1 MKRVF
6 NLIVMDESGSM
17 SIIEKQALVG
27 MNETIDTIKKLHKA
41 HPDMEQHVTLLTF
54 DSNHCRFIYDNVLA
68 TKTRKLSPKEYNPCG
83 GTPLYDAIGT
93 GIAKLNAQTTSEDN
107 VLVTIITDGEE
118 NCSQEYNLQMI
129 QTLIAKLKAQNWTFS
144 LIGTDALDVEGM
156 AGQLH
161 IDNHLSFCQDEDGT
175 REMFRR
181 ERRARGRFN
190 EALCSM
196 AAPMAMTDYFKDDE
210 K

>member
-68 TKTRKLSPKEYNPCG
+68 TKTRKLSPKEYNRRHPTLRC
-83 GTPLYDAIGT
+83 YWYWHS
-93 GIAKLNAQTTSEDN
+93 QTQ
-107 VLVTIITDGEE
+107 
-118 NCSQEYNLQMI
+118 CSNY
-129 QTLIAKLKAQNWTFS
+129 
-144 LIGTDALDVEGM
+144 VR
-156 AGQLH
+156 GQR
-161 IDNHLSFCQDEDGT
+161 LSHHHY
-175 REMFRR
+175 RW
-181 ERRARGRFN
+181 
-190 EALCSM
+190 
-196 AAPMAMTDYFKDDE
+196 
-210 K
+210 